1 MTTATIDELQRAQLP
16 GAVPKEK
23 FWIIQDAFGYRLQ
36 RIPQPDN
43 GTRLPHEEVLKA
55 IRSSKLTFTRDW
67 EEIRLD
73 TREP

>member
-1 MTTATIDELQRAQLP
+1 MKMATIDDQQRAQLP

-36 RIPQPDN
+36 RIPQQDN
-43 GTRLPHEEVLKA
+43 GTRMRREEVLNA

-67 EEIRLD
+67 EEIRQE